1 MAKIGFMEVSTS
13 VFQFL
18 LRTGKP
24 ENSLELEF
32 SFHYLFH
39 TGWVRN
45 IVQGT
50 PMKRYDAKQGR
61 TFGFKRI
68 ALIFPFLVY
77 TALPLLMGR
86 LYGFYS
92 PVINRGYTDIFS

>member
-1 MAKIGFMEVSTS
+1 MEVSTS

-18 LRTGKP
+18 SRTGKP

-32 SFHYLFH
+32 SFDYLFH
-39 TGWVRN
+39 TGWARN

-50 PMKRYDAKQGR
+50 LMKRYDAKQGR
-61 TFGFKRI
+61 TYGFERI
-68 ALIFPFLVY
+68 ALIFLFLVY

-86 LYGFYS
+86 LYDFYS
-92 PVINRGYTDIFS
+92 PRN